1 MNGSYDDIIY
11 LPHPT
16 SPRHP
21 RMSRANRAAQFSP
34 FAALAGHEAAIVETA
49 RQTDRRVELS
59 EDRKAELDQTQ
70 RLLLAHIEEH
80 PEVTVTWFRP
90 DGKKEGGEYVTV
102 TGYLKRIDT
111 VERTLCMVDGTKIPL
126 DDVVEIQTLSRS

>member
-1 MNGSYDDIIY
+1 MNGSYNDIIH

-34 FAALAGHEAAIVETA
+34 FAALAG
-49 RQTDRRVELS
+49 QRVELS

>member
-1 MNGSYDDIIY
+1 MNGSYNDIIH

-49 RQTDRRVELS
+49 RQTDRRIELS

-70 RLLLAHIEEH
+70 RLLLAHIEER
-80 PEVTVTWFRP
+80 PEVAVTWFRP

-102 TGYLKRIDT
+102 TGCLKRIDT

-126 DDVVEIQTLSRS
+126 DDVVEIQTISGS